1 MLLRLTLIEEEERKD
16 ALEIS
21 KIQNAIMR
29 GEIKEQ
35 DGWDR
40 IEEIQWRTQT
50 RFALMMD
57 WRSLESYNTYK
68 NDSLWNNS

>member
-57 WRSLESYNTYK
+57 LRSLESYNTYK

>member
-50 RFALMMD
+50 RFAILMD
-57 WRSLESYNTYK
+57 WRALESYKTYK
-68 NDSLWNNS
+68 WTSPTNS

>member
-1 MLLRLTLIEEEERKD
+1 MLLRLAFIEEEERKD

-57 WRSLESYNTYK
+57 WRALESYNAYK
-68 NDSLWNNS
+68 WTSPTNS

>member
-40 IEEIQWRTQT
+40 IEEIQ
-50 RFALMMD
+50 
-57 WRSLESYNTYK
+57 
-68 NDSLWNNS
+68 

>member
-57 WRSLESYNTYK
+57 GRALESYNTYK
-68 NDSLWNNS
+68 NERHT

>member
-1 MLLRLTLIEEEERKD
+1 MLLRVSLLEEEERKD
-16 ALEIS
+16 ALEIW

-35 DGWDR
+35 DWWDR

-50 RFALMMD
+50 RFAILMD
-57 WRSLESYNTYK
+57 WRALESYKTYK
-68 NDSLWNNS
+68 NELPSWTP